1 MGAFCSM
8 SSTAVVVKCLM
19 DYRSQHTVHGQVM
32 LGVLILQDCALG
44 LILAIIPNLTLN
56 QCAPSPAIRISTG
69 CYCAPSRGPHP
80 LPHPC
85 ARCAATA
92 L

>member
-1 MGAFCSM
+1 M
-8 SSTAVVVKCLM
+8 SSTAVVLKCLM
-19 DYRSQHTVHGQVM
+19 DHRSQHTVHGQVM

-56 QCAPSPAIRISTG
+56 QCEPPPRHPHFDWLLLCTVTSPTPPSS
-69 CYCAPSRGPHP
+69 SE
-80 LPHPC
+80 
-85 ARCAATA
+85 CAATA